1 MVIEKVKFSNYRCFS
16 SLELSFKKN
25 INLLIGDNSSGK
37 STIIQGL
44 SSVLNS
50 FFSGFSDE
58 NTRFFG
64 LSKDDFTINSTETGL
79 ANEKPIAVEFDFMKT
94 EARLELHSKKGR
106 TLQKPLYP
114 ILEKGNQLLNNLFD
128 VANAKQIQALPLIA
142 SFSTSDIHKNRK
154 TNVKAFL
161 KYYHKPS
168 FGYYECLQGD
178 GFLSYWTRRLLVLK
192 EANKGELEIEGV
204 ITAFKD
210 ALGVD
215 GCNILTDVEIRHNQ
229 GSVYY
234 IFRDGR
240 EIETK
245 GLSDGYRRL
254 INIIIDIAF
263 RSMILNMGIYGKE
276 ACKKTMGTVLIDEL
290 DLHLH
295 PSLQTLVLKGLRN
308 AFPELQFVVTTH
320 APMIMTNIAL
330 EDENIIYKLK
340 YLENEKYYAAQVVE
354 LYGLDANSII
364 ESVLDTVPRSKDV
377 DLKLEKLFDLI
388 DREDYGS
395 ASGLLI
401 EMQEEFGD
409 GLPDLIKAEAM
420 LNFLP
425 GKDD

>member
-1 MVIEKVKFSNYRCFS
+1 MSIEKVKFSNYRCFS
-16 SLELSFKKN
+16 FLELSFKRK

-64 LSKDDFTINSTETGL
+64 LSKDDFTINATPTGL
-79 ANEKPIAVEFDFMKT
+79 SNEKPITVEFEFLNTNSK
-94 EARLELHSKKGR
+94 LELHSKKGR
-106 TLQKPLYP
+106 TLQRPLYP
-114 ILEKGNQLLNNLFD
+114 ILEKGNELFNDLFD
-128 VANAKQIQALPLIA
+128 IASSKQIMALPLIA
-142 SFSTSDIHKNRK
+142 SFSTSDIHKSRK
-154 TNVKAFL
+154 TNVKSFL

-215 GCNILTDVEIRHNQ
+215 GCNILKDVEIRHNQ

-234 IFRDGR
+234 ILEDGR

-263 RSMILNMGIYGKE
+263 RSMILNMGIYGKD
-276 ACKKTMGTVLIDEL
+276 ACKKTKGTVLIDEL

-295 PSLQTLVLKGLRN
+295 PSLQTLVLKGLSN

-330 EDENIIYKLK
+330 EEENIIYKLD
-340 YLENEKYYAAQVVE
+340 YLKDSKYYSANVVE

-364 ESVLDTVPRSKDV
+364 ESVLDTVPRSKEVDV
-377 DLKLEKLFDLI
+377 RLEELFDLI
-388 DREDYGS
+388 DKEDYRA
-395 ASGLLI
+395 ASKLLT
-401 EMQEEFGD
+401 EMQQQFGD
-409 GLPDLIKAEAM
+409 GLPDLTKAETM

-425 GKDD
+425 GTND